1 MNRTI
6 LKYLG
11 MLGFLGLLG
20 LVTHNPGFYGF
31 FGFFGFLGLR
41 SRPSDERLE
50 AYITRSARNAFVA
63 STVVFA
69 AAGAAGPWVSPD
81 ILFTWAF
88 AGGYA
93 LQLLVF
99 TASIVYYDIKGNV
112 DRCS

>member
-20 LVTHNPGFYGF
+20 LVTRNPGFYGF

-41 SRPSDERLE
+41 NRPSDERLE
-50 AYITRSARNAFVA
+50 ADITRAARNAFVA

-69 AAGAAGPWVSPD
+69 ATGAAGPWVRPD
-81 ILFTWAF
+81 RLFTWAF

-99 TASIVYYDIKGNV
+99 TVSIVYYDIKGNV
-112 DRCS
+112 G